1 MIASPLF
8 KGLESRL
15 FRLLF
20 SCAYINEAAAKT
32 KTEFII
38 FFMAVRG
45 VMAVQFSMIADKKLL
60 ETGMA
65 PL

>member
-1 MIASPLF
+1 MKNLILLIPLVP
-8 KGLESRL
+8 
-15 FRLLF
+15 LLSF
-20 SCAYINEAAAKT
+20 SFACQKQGNEAAAKT